1 MQRKRNELIPVGE
14 AGGGFGGPV
23 KNAIQTSPQARHH
36 FTQVDQVNQLV
47 TAREAD
53 PDLGFMA
60 RLMALCSLPRTNP
73 GNRKEY
79 KRVNGPYRL
88 YMQAGPENKLP
99 YGNLPRLLLAWVSTE
114 AVRTQSREIVLGRS
128 LSGFMRKLDIYGTSG
143 GSRGERTRLRNQMKR
158 LFRCSVSLIYED
170 ERGDVSAS
178 SQVADRTEFW
188 WNERKPDEPV
198 LFNSKIHLSE
208 VFFNEIIHHPMPLDM
223 NTLKALKR
231 CSLGLDLYLWLAYRT
246 FALNRQVRITW
257 RQVYRQF
264 GVDPTKANEHRT
276 VQDFRRKVLREL
288 KKIKLAWPGLNYATA
303 KGVLILSPSK
313 PAVPPAQQLSLVRP
327 PPSPARPPGR

>member
-14 AGGGFGGPV
+14 AVGGFGGPV

-170 ERGDVSAS
+170 ERRDVSAS

-198 LFNSKIHLSE
+198 LFNSTIHLSE

-327 PPSPARPPGR
+327 PPSPARPGR